1 MATIFSMIV
10 AGEIPSYKV
19 AENEQFYAFLDI
31 NPLAKGHTLVIPK
44 REVDY
49 FFNLTDEE
57 IGAMQ
62 IFAKKVAEGIKRAF
76 PCIKVG
82 QAVLGLEVPHAHI
95 HLVPMQSEKDMLFTL
110 GNYKCV
116 SFCKWVYVEECI
128 ELLVLGY
135 LVAWNLACDYSAE
148 NCCHGSLE

>member
-1 MATIFSMIV
+1 MKLQVSLFDKRYTMATVFSKIV

-19 AENEQFYAFLDI
+19 AEDEQFYAFLDI

-49 FFNLTDEE
+49 FFDLEDGE
-57 IGAMQ
+57 IAAMQ
-62 IFAKKVAEGIKRAF
+62 VFAKKVAAAIKKAF

-95 HLVPMQSEKDMLFTL
+95 HLVPMQSEKDMLFTNPKL
-110 GNYKCV
+110 QLTP
-116 SFCKWVYVEECI
+116 EEFQEI
-128 ELLVLGY
+128 AARINAEL
-135 LVAWNLACDYSAE
+135 A
-148 NCCHGSLE
+148 

>member
-1 MATIFSMIV
+1 MATIFSKIV

-19 AENEQFYAFLDI
+19 AEDEQFYAFLDI

-49 FFNLTDEE
+49 FFNLEDDE
-57 IGAMQ
+57 IAAMQ
-62 IFAKKVAEGIKRAF
+62 VFAKKVATAIKKAF

-95 HLVPMQSEKDMLFTL
+95 HLVPMQSEKDMLFTNPKL
-110 GNYKCV
+110 KLTA
-116 SFCKWVYVEECI
+116 EEFKEI
-128 ELLVLGY
+128 ANRINKEI
-135 LVAWNLACDYSAE
+135 A
-148 NCCHGSLE
+148 